1 MDFAKILA
9 KIDSIESKTQL
20 NESGAKPDF
29 LDLDKDGDRKEPMK
43 SAAKDAEDS
52 KDHDKDDDKLE
63 EAAAPGQEDWI
74 KSNKEKFI
82 KQYGK
87 KKGMEVLYAT
97 AWKRS
102 KKKDES
108 AQLEECYSQAMSY
121 DQGMADDRS
130 GMSISSSMDTRTGNK
145 TLTVSAEGS
154 AAENLAQLLKLSGLA
169 AGNYASSEVAEEYA
183 NEPNPVVQG
192 MEVQLQQG
200 NDLNRP
206 KKMTPHGYRNGD
218 NPLAMEVSEQTVV
231 DTIEKSLMEE
241 LDAIKA
247 SPVDRS
253 KIPAAKRKAA
263 GGDWKTT
270 TQDLEREKE
279 RNISGAEGL
288 AALKR
293 KTGIAEE
300 TKSGTIHKAKPGR
313 YGGYDP
319 ETDPDKDEYAE
330 KKPRGRPP
338 KEGGESA
345 AEKEK
350 REKREMT
357 AKELQR
363 WIVGSKPADFDEKE
377 GTGTEYTKMA
387 SAEKAVSAYNKMR
400 EKGKSHSE
408 ALKDAAEK
416 YDISQS
422 TLNRYIED
430 EKLDEV
436 APPGKKAKH
445 MVKNIKKGFAK
456 DGKVTPKEESVE
468 QGVAEG
474 SLKEVSKKMLGRYVS
489 KARDDLSSAI
499 NHSYRDYEDDEAD
512 EKDNKRA
519 EKRQS
524 GIDLARAKIN
534 KSGKSGKTTAKVK
547 ATEGVAEANVS
558 KYKDLGATN
567 ATTHFLKNVTTG
579 KIISP
584 HRSRADADE
593 ALQAAT
599 NKNKEGH
606 KFTIVRARK
615 QGVAEGSAS
624 MDYDKVLQ
632 AIAALYGNDIWDND
646 AMQDLANDL
655 EQAGPTDQEL
665 DFIIAKGRLPNR
677 LANTTFSRGDDV
689 QFNEQGVTEDDAAL
703 QAFFS
708 KGGKIQQLPYKKPRK
723 ADKTN
728 YGSKH
733 IGGGGDKMKVS
744 RTGTAAN
751 TQGNKVAG
759 MAEGSSIALKKKL
772 SVTENSFADEFTKFA
787 KGFGKERGINVRTG
801 KPGERTPGPV
811 AANPT
816 LSGSDP
822 ENRERLMARYKELK
836 AQFDPAYE
844 YSDDYGFWNKQRAI
858 RDEMQAIKQ
867 QLGSDVTESKRNK

>member
-1 MDFAKILA
+1 MWELGYHEGNK
-9 KIDSIESKTQL
+9 
-20 NESGAKPDF
+20 
-29 LDLDKDGDRKEPMK
+29 DRKNEM
-43 SAAKDAEDS
+43 
-52 KDHDKDDDKLE
+52 
-63 EAAAPGQEDWI
+63 
-74 KSNKEKFI
+74 
-82 KQYGK
+82 
-87 KKGMEVLYAT
+87 
-97 AWKRS
+97 
-102 KKKDES
+102 
-108 AQLEECYSQAMSY
+108 
-121 DQGMADDRS
+121 
-130 GMSISSSMDTRTGNK
+130 TGR
-145 TLTVSAEGS
+145 V
-154 AAENLAQLLKLSGLA
+154 
-169 AGNYASSEVAEEYA
+169 
-183 NEPNPVVQG
+183 
-192 MEVQLQQG
+192 
-200 NDLNRP
+200 
-206 KKMTPHGYRNGD
+206 
-218 NPLAMEVSEQTVV
+218 
-231 DTIEKSLMEE
+231 MEE
-241 LDAIKA
+241 K
-247 SPVDRS
+247 
-253 KIPAAKRKAA
+253 
-263 GGDWKTT
+263 KT
-270 TQDLEREKE
+270 
-279 RNISGAEGL
+279 A
-288 AALKR
+288 
-293 KTGIAEE
+293 
-300 TKSGTIHKAKPGR
+300 KSGTVHKAKPGR

-319 ETDPDKDEYAE
+319 ETNPDKDDDE
-330 KKPRGRPP
+330 KRGRGRPP

-474 SLKEVSKKMLGRYVS
+474 SVSDASEGTKFMIVYNKHHPNPAAHGKPVTGDGKPWIITATDRRAALDKAHEYFVRSQTVSSFRGYV
-489 KARDDLSSAI
+489 
-499 NHSYRDYEDDEAD
+499 
-512 EKDNKRA
+512 
-519 EKRQS
+519 
-524 GIDLARAKIN
+524 
-534 KSGKSGKTTAKVK
+534 
-547 ATEGVAEANVS
+547 
-558 KYKDLGATN
+558 
-567 ATTHFLKNVTTG
+567 
-579 KIISP
+579 
-584 HRSRADADE
+584 DAVPVE
-593 ALQAAT
+593 
-599 NKNKEGH
+599 
-606 KFTIVRARK
+606 
-615 QGVAEGSAS
+615 QGVAESSAS